1 MLMEF
6 WSRCWWSVN
15 WGSPFTD
22 KIQETFLSL
31 FCYDALKHS
40 HNINSHYFVSNDNT
54 MKSCMTCHL
63 CIELLIMLIRK
74 VSTMT
79 TLKLC
84 TCGICLTH
92 PRDHGM
98 RALHFNKG
106 NQCFYTVKNVNLVQ
120 YNCMWKLY
128 KNHHVFTV
136 QFPYCK
142 YILK

>member
-15 WGSPFTD
+15 WGLPFTD

-31 FCYDALKHS
+31 FCYDVLKHS

-63 CIELLIMLIRK
+63 WIELLIMLIRK

-84 TCGICLTH
+84 TCGICLVH

-106 NQCFYTVKNVNLVQ
+106 NQCFYAVKK
-120 YNCMWKLY
+120 CESC
-128 KNHHVFTV
+128 TV
-136 QFPYCK
+136 QLYVKIVQKPSCVHSSVS
-142 YILK
+142 LL